1 MAGFD
6 WNQLYTLIK
15 SKLEKMVPCT
25 VARYVTPKASQFPYV
40 DVALSDNSGGH
51 YDLEGAEG
59 SQNPLIVL
67 TVYCNGAS
75 GDSKCYTIS
84 EKVKELMLSYGFR
97 CRGGPRKVDNADPG
111 VARWVGRYQRIVGN
125 GDELTQIN

>member
-1 MAGFD
+1 MSGFN
-6 WNQLYTLIK
+6 WNQFYTLIK
-15 SKLEKMVPCT
+15 SKLEKEITCT
-25 VARYVTPKASQFPYV
+25 AGRYVTPKASQFPYV
-40 DVALSDNSGGH
+40 DVALSDNSGGN

-97 CRGGPRKVDNADPG
+97 CRGGPMKVDNADPS

>member
-1 MAGFD
+1 MAGFN
-6 WNQLYTLIK
+6 WNQSYTLIK
-15 SKLEKMVPCT
+15 SKLEKAVTCT
-25 VARYVTPKASQFPYV
+25 VGRYVTPKASQFPYV
-40 DVALSDNSGGH
+40 DVSLADNSGGN

-84 EKVKELMLSYGFR
+84 EKAKELMLSYGFR
-97 CRGGPRKVDNADPG
+97 CHDGPMKVDNTDPN
-111 VARWVGRYQRIVGN
+111 VARWVGRYQRVIGN
-125 GDELTQIN
+125 GDELMQIN

>member
-1 MAGFD
+1 MSGFN
-6 WNQLYTLIK
+6 WNKFYTVLQV
-15 SKLEKMVPCT
+15 KLKKRTGCT
-25 VARYVTPKASQFPYV
+25 VGRYVTPKASQFPYV
-40 DVALSDNSGGH
+40 DVSLADNSGGH

-84 EKVKELMLSYGFR
+84 EKAKELMLSYGFR
-97 CRGGPRKVDNADPG
+97 CRGGPMKVDNADPG
-111 VARWVGRYQRIVGN
+111 VARWVGRYQRVIGN
-125 GDELTQIN
+125 GDELILIN

>member
-1 MAGFD
+1 MAEFN

-15 SKLEKMVPCT
+15 SKLEKETVCT
-25 VARYVTPKASQFPYV
+25 VGRYVTPKASQFPYV
-40 DVALSDNSGGH
+40 DVSLADNSGGH

-75 GDSKCYTIS
+75 GDSKCYSIS
-84 EKVKELMLSYGFR
+84 EKAKELMLSYGFH
-97 CRGGPRKVDNADPG
+97 CRGGPIKVDNADLG
-111 VARWVGRYQRIVGN
+111 VARWIGRYQRVIGN

>member
-1 MAGFD
+1 MVGFD
-6 WNQLYTLIK
+6 WNQFYTLIK

-25 VARYVTPKASQFPYV
+25 VGRYVTPKASQFPYV

-67 TVYCNGAS
+67 TVYCNGVS

-84 EKVKELMLSYGFR
+84 EKAKKLMLSYGFR
-97 CRGGPRKVDNADPG
+97 CRGGPMKVDNADPG
-111 VARWVGRYQRIVGN
+111 VARWVGRYQRVIGN
-125 GDELTQIN
+125 GDELIPIN

>member
-1 MAGFD
+1 MSGFN
-6 WNQLYTLIK
+6 WNKFYTVLQV
-15 SKLEKMVPCT
+15 KLKKRTGCKVG
-25 VARYVTPKASQFPYV
+25 RYTTPKPSDFPYV
-40 DVALSDNSGGH
+40 DVSLSDNSGGH

-84 EKVKELMLSYGFR
+84 EKAKELMLSYGFR
-97 CRGGPRKVDNADPG
+97 CRGGPMKVDNADPS
-111 VARWVGRYQRIVGN
+111 VARWIGRYQRVIGN
-125 GDELTQIN
+125 GDDLIPIN